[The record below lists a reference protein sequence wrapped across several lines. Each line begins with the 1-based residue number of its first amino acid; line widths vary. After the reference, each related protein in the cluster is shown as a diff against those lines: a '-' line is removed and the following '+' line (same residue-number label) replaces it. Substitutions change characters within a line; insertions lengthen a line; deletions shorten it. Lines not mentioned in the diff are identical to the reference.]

1 MNIKEQESQLSLTLK
16 FEIWMTLLAWMLF
29 WGFIGFRLWS
39 LQTLPEA
46 PLTIG
51 VNAPTVNQ
59 TNLDVLRNSIKSV
72 PQSNLPVVRVE
83 PFD

>member
-1 MNIKEQESQLSLTLK
+1 MNIKEQEIQLSLTLK
-16 FEIWMTLLAWMLF
+16 LEIWLTILVWMLF

-39 LQTLPEA
+39 LQKLPEA
-46 PLTIG
+46 PLTIEL
-51 VNAPTVNQ
+51 NAPTVKQ

-72 PQSNLPVVRVE
+72 PQSNLPVARIE

>member
-1 MNIKEQESQLSLTLK
+1 MNIKEQETQLIFTLK
-16 FEIWMTLLAWMLF
+16 SEIWITLLVWLLF
-29 WGFIGFRLWS
+29 WSFVGFRLWS
-39 LQTLPEA
+39 LQRLPEA

-72 PQSNLPVVRVE
+72 SQSNLPVVRIE